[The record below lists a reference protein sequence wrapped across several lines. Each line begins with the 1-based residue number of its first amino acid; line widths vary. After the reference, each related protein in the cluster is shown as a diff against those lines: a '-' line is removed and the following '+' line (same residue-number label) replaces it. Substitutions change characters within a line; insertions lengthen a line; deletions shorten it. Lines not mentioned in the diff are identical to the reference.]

1 MIEDFNF
8 DSIQIKIP
16 QRSENSHK
24 GDFGKVLVLGGCKG
38 MGGAAILS
46 SEASLFCGS
55 GLVHLHT
62 HSTNVEASLK
72 RNPEVMTLGIDNDYE
87 IFDGIDVVLCGPGLK
102 DDEWSYGVYKQA
114 ITINDKHALILD
126 AGALRYLSKSYKDF
140 QVTNRSLILTPH
152 PGEASMLLNVSI
164 DEIQEDRSGAAKEI
178 SNKYNADV
186 ILKGN
191 KTIVCSKIDNR
202 ISLCNEGGPELA
214 TGGTGDILAGVISA
228 MVAQKLT
235 PHDSCI
241 LSIALHARAGKSFN
255 ENVGE
260 IGLNASA
267 LIPLIRNLLN
277 K

>member
-1 MIEDFNF
+1 MISRGINF
-8 DSIQIKIP
+8 GGFFPSILLSKSNFLYFFSCTSLRVWRIQIKIP

-152 PGEASMLLNVSI
+152 PG
-164 DEIQEDRSGAAKEI
+164 G
-178 SNKYNADV
+178 
-186 ILKGN
+186 
-191 KTIVCSKIDNR
+191 
-202 ISLCNEGGPELA
+202 
-214 TGGTGDILAGVISA
+214 
-228 MVAQKLT
+228 
-235 PHDSCI
+235 
-241 LSIALHARAGKSFN
+241 
-255 ENVGE
+255 
-260 IGLNASA
+260 
-267 LIPLIRNLLN
+267 
-277 K
+277 